1 MGEHEDPETRLT
13 FVLRL
18 VRDRAGGISGVVE
31 RVRTGEKARLEGLD
45 GIAPALAAM
54 LDRERREPP

>member
-1 MGEHEDPETRLT
+1 MEQEDSGTRLT

-18 VRDRAGGISGVVE
+18 VCDRAGAISGVLE
-31 RVRTGEKARLEGLD
+31 RVRTGEKARLAGLD

-54 LDRERREPP
+54 LDREAREP